1 MSKYLPTDY
10 PKALKNGIFIDD
22 IYQVEGKYVYQGSV
36 LSYAPRVVRLREE
49 GHEAVVDHVGEDDSI
64 KTRWI
69 TNNQWDGKGSF
80 RMVSGKML
88 YTDGNDNEMKVL
100 EEDDDEWEKYDN
112 PNTVSPPPVAPPPA
126 PPQTPALPPLSPPP
140 MTTNRRI
147 NRRNDMELWYQQE
160 SGSNGMQDWMYDSET
175 DDYFGPGPA
184 ALRDD

>member
-1 MSKYLPTDY
+1 MSKYLCIND
-10 PKALKNGIFIDD
+10 PKALKNGIKIDD
-22 IYQVEGKYVYQGSV
+22 IYQVEGKYVYQG
-36 LSYAPRVVRLREE
+36 RVYHR
-49 GHEAVVDHVGEDDSI
+49 GTSDNI

-80 RMVSGKML
+80 RMVSGEML

-100 EEDDDEWEKYDN
+100 EEDDDEWDKYDN
-112 PNTVSPPPVAPPPA
+112 PNMT
-126 PPQTPALPPLSPPP
+126 TPN